1 MNFLQNT
8 ILFVAR
14 IIAASFAS
22 FCVGFFFVVVWLGLL
37 YMSDH
42 YPFMN
47 NFSDSVF
54 CYALHTVPMCE
65 IHLRHLGPF
74 VTFLSEIDADR
85 ESLRSIEIS
94 VLKVLFYLSKYGV
107 ADFFTL
113 IFEACLY
120 VLKPLYKSSFYAVPG
135 FIAVLVFKLT
145 WSHTGAKKTP
155 TDGNLND

>member
-1 MNFLQNT
+1 MPPIKKI
-8 ILFVAR
+8 ILFIAR

-22 FCVGFFFVVVWLGLL
+22 FCVGFFVVVLWLGLL
-37 YMSDH
+37 SMSDH
-42 YPFMN
+42 SSFMF

-54 CYALHTVPMCE
+54 CYALHIVPMCE
-65 IHLRHLGPF
+65 LHLRHLGAF
-74 VTFLSEIDADR
+74 VTFLYEIGVDR

-120 VLKPLYKSSFYAVPG
+120 VLKPLYQSSFYAVPG

-145 WSHTGAKKTP
+145 WSHTRSKKNTY
-155 TDGNLND
+155 

>member
-1 MNFLQNT
+1 MPLIKKI
-8 ILFVAR
+8 ILFIAR
-14 IIAASFAS
+14 IIVASFAS
-22 FCVGFFFVVVWLGLL
+22 FCGAFFVVIAWLGLL
-37 YMSDH
+37 YMSDR
-42 YPFMN
+42 YPFFY

-74 VTFLSEIDADR
+74 VTFLSEIDVDR

-113 IFEACLY
+113 IFEACVY
-120 VLKPLYKSSFYAVPG
+120 VLKPLYQSSFYAVPG
-135 FIAVLVFKLT
+135 FIAALVFKLM
-145 WSHTGAKKTP
+145 WNHTREKG
-155 TDGNLND
+155 

>member
-1 MNFLQNT
+1 MSLFKKI
-8 ILFVAR
+8 ILFITR

-22 FCVGFFFVVVWLGLL
+22 FCVAFFVVIAWLGLL

-42 YPFMN
+42 SPFMS

-65 IHLRHLGPF
+65 IHLRHLGAF

-145 WSHTGAKKTP
+145 WSHTRSKG
-155 TDGNLND
+155 

>member
-1 MNFLQNT
+1 MMT
-8 ILFVAR
+8 HIKKIILFIAR

-22 FCVGFFFVVVWLGLL
+22 FCVAFFVVILWLGLL
-37 YMSDH
+37 YMSDR
-42 YPFMN
+42 YPLFN
-47 NFSDSVF
+47 NLSDSVF

-74 VTFLSEIDADR
+74 VTFLSEIDVGR

-120 VLKPLYKSSFYAVPG
+120 VLKPLYQSSFYAVTG
-135 FIAVLVFKLT
+135 FIAVLVFKFMWNLK
-145 WSHTGAKKTP
+145 GQKKH
-155 TDGNLND
+155 LLMII

>member
-1 MNFLQNT
+1 
-8 ILFVAR
+8 V
-14 IIAASFAS
+14 ASFAS
-22 FCVGFFFVVVWLGLL
+22 FCAGFFVVVLWLGLL
-37 YMSDH
+37 SMSDH
-42 YPFMN
+42 YPFLS

-65 IHLRHLGPF
+65 IHLRHMGAL
-74 VTFLSEIDADR
+74 VTFLYEIDVGR
-85 ESLRSIEIS
+85 ESLRSIEI
-94 VLKVLFYLSKYGV
+94 VLFYLSNYGV

-145 WSHTGAKKTP
+145 WSHAGAKKNTY
-155 TDGNLND
+155 